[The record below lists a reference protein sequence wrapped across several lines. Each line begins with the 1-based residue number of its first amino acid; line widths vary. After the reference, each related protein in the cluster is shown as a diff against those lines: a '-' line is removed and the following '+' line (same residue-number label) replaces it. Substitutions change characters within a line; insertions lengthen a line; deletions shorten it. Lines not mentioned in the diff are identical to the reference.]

1 MRIVW
6 VLLIRRGGPPCIFK
20 GCRFVP
26 YLGGGFIFFIFTPIW
41 ERFPFWLIFFQRG
54 WNHQLVRHFRKHSP
68 PQMVPFC
75 HRSKDWWLNQGFGLA
90 AWLTLRHLLLLLRL
104 PNGEMHNIDV
114 WQTYVFFLNNIYTYT
129 YYIIWFIY
137 IDICTC
143 VYTFYLS
150 KWHMCIWVYILHT
163 CIYLPIKITSPTNLQ
178 KLGPLFILK
187 FGIVLLC
194 SVVPQ
199 SVFGIIARRGS
210 VVLLK

>member
-6 VLLIRRGGPPCIFK
+6 VLLIRRGGPSLYFQRLQICPLSRWWFH
-20 GCRFVP
+20 F
-26 YLGGGFIFFIFTPIW
+26 FFIFTPIW

-90 AWLTLRHLLLLLRL
+90 AWLTLRRLLLLLRL

-114 WQTYVFFLNNIYTYT
+114 WQTYVFFWY
-129 YYIIWFIY
+129 IY
-137 IDICTC
+137 IYILHNLI
-143 VYTFYLS
+143 YIY
-150 KWHMCIWVYILHT
+150 KYMYMCIYLLSIKMTYVYMSVYIHT